1 VTPEPFGPAAD
12 SPLTLAEL
20 EELEATLLPALE
32 RHHLRLLAHGLRT
45 LQTIARS
52 TVAPA
57 AAAALQPAALPDRAA
72 IDAWVRQQ
80 PPIADD
86 AAFQAALV
94 EQLMATGWQLERIA
108 AELGWSPLTL
118 ELADLSAWATRQA
131 DRRLGQGD
139 TRPS

>member
-57 AAAALQPAALPDRAA
+57 EAAALQPAALPDRAA

-108 AELGWSPLTL
+108 AELGRSPLTL

>member
-1 VTPEPFGPAAD
+1 MTPEPFGPAAD

-57 AAAALQPAALPDRAA
+57 EAAALQPAALPDRAA

-108 AELGWSPLTL
+108 AELGQSPLTL